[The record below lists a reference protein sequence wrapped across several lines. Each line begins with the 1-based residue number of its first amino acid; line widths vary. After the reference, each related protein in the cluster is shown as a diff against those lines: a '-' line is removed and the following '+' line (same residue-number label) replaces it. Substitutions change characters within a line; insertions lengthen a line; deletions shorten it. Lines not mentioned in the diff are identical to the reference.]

1 MRGLRITLAFAMVV
15 GLAGAVCADV
25 VHLKNGNRLE
35 VEAWKDAGDAIEFAM
50 GGGVIR
56 ISKAEIQ
63 KIDGKPIR
71 GDFRMYTSGT
81 STAVATGPATQ
92 AGALTQMAD
101 LLQQGTAL
109 FGQTVLSPG
118 EKAGAFRRLSEQWR
132 GLDVPDPARPAH
144 SRGDAAFQMAADA
157 FGADE
162 AEQKSRAD
170 QAQAEMAAV
179 QDEVKKLGG
188 GTSGG

>member
-25 VHLKNGNRLE
+25 IHLKNGNRLE
-35 VEAWKDAGDAIEFAM
+35 VEAWKDAGDAVEFAM

-56 ISKAEIQ
+56 IAKAEIR
-63 KIDGKPIR
+63 KIDGKAIR

-81 STAVATGPATQ
+81 STAAATGPVSQ
-92 AGALTQMAD
+92 AGALSQMAE

-132 GLDVPDPARPAH
+132 GLDVPDPVRPAH
-144 SRGDAAFQMAADA
+144 SRGEAALQRAADA

-162 AEQKSRAD
+162 DEQRTRVE
-170 QAQAEMAAV
+170 QARTELASV
-179 QDEVKKLGG
+179 QDEVKKLGETG
-188 GTSGG
+188 G

>member
-1 MRGLRITLAFAMVV
+1 MRGLRITLALAMVV
-15 GLAGAVCADV
+15 GLAGAVCADII
-25 VHLKNGNRLE
+25 HLKNGNRLE
-35 VEAWKDAGDAIEFAM
+35 IDAWKDAGEAVEFTM
-50 GGGVIR
+50 GGGIIR

-81 STAVATGPATQ
+81 STAAATGPATQ
-92 AGALTQMAD
+92 SSALSQMSD
-101 LLQQGTAL
+101 LLQQGAAL
-109 FGQTVLSPG
+109 FGQTVLSSS

-132 GLDVPDPARPAH
+132 GLDVPDPVRPAH
-144 SRGDAAFQMAADA
+144 SRGEAAFQMAADA

-162 AEQKSRAD
+162 GDRARAD
-170 QAQAEMAAV
+170 QARAELTSV
-179 QDEVKKLGG
+179 LDEVKKLGS

>member
-1 MRGLRITLAFAMVV
+1 MRGLRITLAFATVV

-25 VHLKNGNRLE
+25 IHLKNGNRLE

-56 ISKAEIQ
+56 IAKAEIQ
-63 KIDGKPIR
+63 KIDGKAIR

-81 STAVATGPATQ
+81 STALATGAATT
-92 AGALTQMAD
+92 GSTLLQMAD

-109 FGQTVLSPG
+109 FGQSVLSSG

-132 GLDVPDPARPAH
+132 SLEVPDPVRPAH
-144 SRGDAAFQMAADA
+144 SRGEAALALAADA
-157 FGADE
+157 FGTEGDE
-162 AEQKSRAD
+162 QKTRAEQ
-170 QAQAEMAAV
+170 AQSELVAV
-179 QDEVKKLGG
+179 QDEVKKLGS